1 MNEKEICF
9 ILCTNNEM
17 FAEECMY
24 YIRHLIVPEDYSI
37 DVLTVED
44 AKSMTAGYN
53 EAMQYSKAKYKVYLH
68 QDVFIVNPYFIRD
81 MLAVFQMDRQIGML
95 GMVGALKIPQSGIM
109 WKSERVA
116 MLYEQRVYETV
127 LLNRQKQPAKNDAY
141 WEVEAIDGLLMATQ
155 YDLPWREDLFTGWD
169 FYDASQSMEFIR
181 HGYKVV
187 VPKMEE
193 PWCIHDSGFCNMW
206 HYEEERRKYVREY
219 LENQNV

>member
-9 ILCTNNEM
+9 ILCTNDEM

-24 YIRHLIVPEDYSI
+24 YIRRLIVPEGYSI

-68 QDVFIVNPYFIRD
+68 QDVFIVNPHFIRD

-95 GMVGALKIPQSGIM
+95 GMVGVLKMPQSGVM
-109 WKSERVA
+109 WESERVG
-116 MLYEQRVYETV
+116 MLYEHHVFETE
-127 LLNRQKQPAKNDAY
+127 LFDRQKRPAINDAY

-155 YDLPWREDLFTGWD
+155 YDLPWREDLFTRWD
-169 FYDASQSMEFIR
+169 FYDASQGMEFIR

-193 PWCIHDSGFCNMW
+193 PWCVHDSGFCSMW